1 MTIQHIG
8 PGEWNSR
15 AVIHGGYVWLS
26 GIVAGDKKAG
36 IREQTADVLSQIDG
50 FLAQAGSDKTKIV
63 SAVIY
68 IAKMSDKDGMNEAWI
83 EWMGDANPPARACV
97 GVELTPTRSSRSCV
111 RRLSA
116 DPLPGI
122 PGSGAPQLR

>member
-68 IAKMSDKDGMNEAWI
+68 IAKMSDKHGMNDAWI

-97 GVELTPTRSSRSCV
+97 GVELTPDTLVEIMCHAV
-111 RRLSA
+111 I
-116 DPLPGI
+116 G
-122 PGSGAPQLR
+122 